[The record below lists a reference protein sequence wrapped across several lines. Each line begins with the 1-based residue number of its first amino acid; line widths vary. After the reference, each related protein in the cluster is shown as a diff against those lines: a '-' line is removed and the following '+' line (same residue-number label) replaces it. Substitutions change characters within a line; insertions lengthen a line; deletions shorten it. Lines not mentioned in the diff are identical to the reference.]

1 MGIGNLEQAI
11 RLYADDRSTPVAQ
24 IVARDNLSYAKLFF
38 DTSPLRQADAYASL
52 SGLSDDSITYYWRI
66 LAAKNIMRMSRQD
79 PGTLSTVQDEQD
91 NKGSSEEVLHPAGK
105 TQRFQ
110 QPSDIQSAADAG
122 NLMALPLQGTGPLG
136 FVVDPQMGQL
146 AKKLKQ
152 KPALYRQ
159 LRPEALSLLVY
170 LAGGVRSI
178 DPSAQPLRVT
188 SSVRD
193 QRYQDLLL
201 RNNPEATSAY
211 SLHTTGYTFDI
222 LRKYGSTRAANAFQF
237 MLDRLQALNLIA
249 WVREPA
255 AIHITVSSDANRL
268 ESFLSKLPKG

>member
-1 MGIGNLEQAI
+1 
-11 RLYADDRSTPVAQ
+11 
-24 IVARDNLSYAKLFF
+24 
-38 DTSPLRQADAYASL
+38 
-52 SGLSDDSITYYWRI
+52 
-66 LAAKNIMRMSRQD
+66 MRMFRDD
-79 PGTLSTVQDEQD
+79 PQTLSTLQDEQD
-91 NKGSSEEVLHPAGK
+91 NKGSSEEVLHPPGT

-110 QPSDIQSAADAG
+110 QPSDIQDAADAG
-122 NLMALPLQGTGPLG
+122 KLVALPLRGTRRLG

-146 AKKLKQ
+146 AKKLKR

-170 LAGGVRSI
+170 LGGGVRAI

-201 RNNPEATSAY
+201 QTNPEATSAY

-222 LRKYGSTRAANAFQF
+222 LRKYGSKRAADAFQF

-268 ESFLSKLPKG
+268 ESFLRKLPKG